1 MIKFLKKLP
10 LVYDFE
16 VKNHTIFI
24 LRGEMLSRSVLIY
37 DALFNERVLIEN
49 IVIPSFRVIS
59 DSLSVYSKGKAFE
72 FLKESNFE
80 KPNVFVNFFPKY
92 KNKNTL
98 IGDFSEEDN
107 SYLQSK
113 NIDNGE
119 IFWTLPISSTIFLI
133 DTQIYL
139 VKFTENLQKR
149 EIVVFDFQTGL
160 PLWNYTLPE
169 VEYSQGSNYPPAVS
183 KGIVNILGVYRG
195 IVWIINDIGHLIGLD
210 SETGKCNYH
219 LKTPVNIPTE
229 WGNWEVFVYA
239 KKSYIDTE
247 KGIIFGLDHVYYW
260 ECDLN
265 NPTESYLLYDISETS
280 KEHSIVPDLK
290 GNWLGDE
297 IFFGQN
303 SFAQDPGFAGI
314 FNRQTR
320 QITWTSR
327 ELGDEGVFKGINK
340 IEYQACRLYVLDKAS
355 TLHIFEKA

>member
-1 MIKFLKKLP
+1 
-10 LVYDFE
+10 
-16 VKNHTIFI
+16 
-24 LRGEMLSRSVLIY
+24 MLSRSVLIY

-149 EIVVFDFQTGL
+149 EIVVFDFQI
-160 PLWNYTLPE
+160 
-169 VEYSQGSNYPPAVS
+169 Q
-183 KGIVNILGVYRG
+183 KQVNV
-195 IVWIINDIGHLIGLD
+195 III
-210 SETGKCNYH
+210 
-219 LKTPVNIPTE
+219 
-229 WGNWEVFVYA
+229 
-239 KKSYIDTE
+239 
-247 KGIIFGLDHVYYW
+247 
-260 ECDLN
+260 
-265 NPTESYLLYDISETS
+265 
-280 KEHSIVPDLK
+280 
-290 GNWLGDE
+290 
-297 IFFGQN
+297 
-303 SFAQDPGFAGI
+303 
-314 FNRQTR
+314 
-320 QITWTSR
+320 
-327 ELGDEGVFKGINK
+327 
-340 IEYQACRLYVLDKAS
+340 
-355 TLHIFEKA
+355 